1 MRDLVTALNSIKLPL
16 KEMQLEIRKYFIG
29 SSLPELFLGKGFLRT
44 AMPKCVFNQIAK
56 QL

>member
-29 SSLPELFLGKGFLRT
+29 SSLPELFLGKGVL
-44 AMPKCVFNQIAK
+44 
-56 QL
+56 L